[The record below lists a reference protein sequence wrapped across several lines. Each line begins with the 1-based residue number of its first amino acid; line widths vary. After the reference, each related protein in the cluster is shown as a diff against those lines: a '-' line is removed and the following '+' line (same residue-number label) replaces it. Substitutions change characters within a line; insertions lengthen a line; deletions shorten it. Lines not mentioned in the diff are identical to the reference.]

1 MLDLLI
7 SLGWGTFSFTRE
19 KAEKMVDMLISK
31 GEISREEAKNTINAL
46 LARGE
51 KEREE
56 ARRYLKKEIDN
67 IMQKCNFCTRDEI
80 LALQDRIR
88 LLEAKI
94 SQNDGNNSENN

>member
-19 KAEKMVDMLISK
+19 KAENLVDMLIAK

-56 ARRYLKKEIDN
+56 ARQYLKTEIN
-67 IMQKCNFCTRDEI
+67 SIMQKFNFCTRDEI
-80 LALQDRIR
+80 LALQEKIR

-94 SQNDGNNSENN
+94 DQNDGNNGENN